1 MKKLSF
7 GLCACSLV
15 EDGVAVVIAALSPL
29 FARLRRSMGTSG
41 ICLPDAIGPTFARL
55 PDHERRPIN
64 DLVEKQCSA

>member
-1 MKKLSF
+1 
-7 GLCACSLV
+7 
-15 EDGVAVVIAALSPL
+15 VAVVIAALSPL